1 MTVTEAKQ
9 LLVLEI
15 VRATAGNYTVEEV
28 LELYYFMIEPEE
40 ERTAIL
46 SVITNSEA

>member
-1 MTVTEAKQ
+1 MTVAEAKQ
-9 LLVLEI
+9 VLVLEI

-40 ERTAIL
+40 DIKPTLTVRNNRT
-46 SVITNSEA
+46 